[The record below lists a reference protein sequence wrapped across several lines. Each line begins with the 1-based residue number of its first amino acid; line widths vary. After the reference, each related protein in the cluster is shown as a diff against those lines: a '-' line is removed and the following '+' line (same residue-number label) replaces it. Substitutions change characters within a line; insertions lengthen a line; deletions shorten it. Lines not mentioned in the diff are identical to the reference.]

1 MSDSDHRD
9 EPLTSSD
16 TATSSESFEPKS
28 KPSAT
33 SEQSRSVAEPSSV
46 AAPKVK
52 ASWAGRFALL
62 LVLSLIAG
70 LGASGWWLYPQWQ
83 ARERALAQELETLR
97 AQLAQIPPAES
108 ERALWQDAFG
118 STEASVSRLLES
130 VQQDRRLL
138 AQELTAMREADRAQ
152 REALRQFSAADQR
165 IWQLAEARYMLRLAH
180 QRLSLGG
187 DVSVALTLLDSV
199 DKSLQS
205 LDDPRLTSVRSALAF
220 DIEALS
226 RVNVI
231 DVEGTYFQISALL
244 EQLSVA
250 SYTPAWIASQSAGSE
265 MPDTLNQPT
274 INDES
279 VWGRLLAKF
288 DNYLKVRPLQ
298 LEQDWVDPTQAN
310 MLLQNL
316 QLLLTQS
323 QIALIARDDRLYH
336 ASLEQISDWLDRYV
350 IIDQDGQTHL
360 RKRIAELQTL
370 SLTRELPSIDRSIIA
385 LTDYMALEP
394 ETPARSNQD
403 ASS

>member
-9 EPLTSSD
+9 KPLTPSD
-16 TATSSESFEPKS
+16 TVTPSESLEPT
-28 KPSAT
+28 PSTA
-33 SEQSRSVAEPSSV
+33 SEQPRSVAGPSSV
-46 AAPKVK
+46 SAPTVK
-52 ASWAGRFALL
+52 GSWAGRFALL
-62 LVLSLIAG
+62 LVLILIAG
-70 LGASGWWLYPQWQ
+70 LGAGGWWLYPQWQ
-83 ARERALAQELETLR
+83 ARERALAQDLETLR
-97 AQLAQIPPAES
+97 AQLAQIPAVEA
-108 ERALWQDAFG
+108 ERALWQAALG
-118 STEASVSRLLES
+118 STEASVARVLES

-138 AQELTAMREADRAQ
+138 TQELTVMREADRAQ

-205 LDDPRLTSVRSALAF
+205 LDDPRLSPVRSALAF
-220 DIEALS
+220 DKEALS
-226 RVNVI
+226 RVNAI
-231 DVEGTYFQISALL
+231 DIEGTYFQISALL

-250 SYTPAWIASQSAGSE
+250 SYSPAWIASQSAPPE
-265 MPDTLNQPT
+265 MPDTSNQPT
-274 INDES
+274 TKDDS
-279 VWGRLLAKF
+279 VWVRLLAKL
-288 DNYLKVRPLQ
+288 DDYLQVRPLQ
-298 LEQDWVDPTQAN
+298 LEQDWVNPTQAN

-336 ASLEQISDWLDRYV
+336 ASLEQVSDWLDRYV
-350 IIDQDGQTHL
+350 IMDQDAQAHL

-370 SLTRELPSIDRSIIA
+370 SLIRELPSIDRSIIA

>member
-9 EPLTSSD
+9 KPLTPSD
-16 TATSSESFEPKS
+16 TATPSESLEPT
-28 KPSAT
+28 PSTA
-33 SEQSRSVAEPSSV
+33 SEQPRSVAGPSSV
-46 AAPKVK
+46 SAPTVK
-52 ASWAGRFALL
+52 GSWAGRFALL
-62 LVLSLIAG
+62 LVLILIAG

-83 ARERALAQELETLR
+83 ARERALAQDLETLR
-97 AQLAQIPPAES
+97 AQLAQIPAVEA
-108 ERALWQDAFG
+108 ERALWQGALG
-118 STEASVSRLLES
+118 STEASVARVLES

-138 AQELTAMREADRAQ
+138 TQELTVMREADRAQ
-152 REALRQFSAADQR
+152 REALREFSAADQR

-220 DIEALS
+220 DKEALS
-226 RVNVI
+226 RVNAI
-231 DVEGTYFQISALL
+231 DIEGTYFQISALL

-250 SYTPAWIASQSAGSE
+250 SYSPAWIASQSAPPE
-265 MPDTLNQPT
+265 MPDTSNQPT
-274 INDES
+274 TKDDS
-279 VWGRLLAKF
+279 VWVRLLAKL
-288 DNYLKVRPLQ
+288 DDYLQVRPLQ
-298 LEQDWVDPTQAN
+298 LEQDWVNPTQAN

-336 ASLEQISDWLDRYV
+336 ASLEQVSDWLDRYV
-350 IIDQDGQTHL
+350 IMDQDAQAHL

>member
-16 TATSSESFEPKS
+16 TATSSGSLEPKS

-52 ASWAGRFALL
+52 GSWAGRFALL

-370 SLTRELPSIDRSIIA
+370 SLTRELPSIDLSIIA
-385 LTDYMALEP
+385 LTDYMALAP
-394 ETPARSNQD
+394 ETPARSREDPN
-403 ASS
+403 S

>member
-16 TATSSESFEPKS
+16 TATSSESLEPKS

-52 ASWAGRFALL
+52 GSWAGRFALL

-226 RVNVI
+226 RVNAI

-244 EQLSVA
+244 EQLSIA

-265 MPDTLNQPT
+265 MPDTSNQPT

-279 VWGRLLAKF
+279 VWSRLLAKF

-385 LTDYMALEP
+385 LTDYMALAP
-394 ETPARSNQD
+394 ETPARSSEDPN
-403 ASS
+403 S

>member
-16 TATSSESFEPKS
+16 TATSSESLEPKS

-52 ASWAGRFALL
+52 GSWAGRFALL

-226 RVNVI
+226 RVNAI

-250 SYTPAWIASQSAGSE
+250 SYTPAWIASQSVGSE
-265 MPDTLNQPT
+265 MPDTSNQPT

-279 VWGRLLAKF
+279 VWSRLLAKF

-323 QIALIARDDRLYH
+323 QIALIARDDRLYR
-336 ASLEQISDWLDRYV
+336 ASLEQVSDWLDRYV
-350 IIDQDGQTHL
+350 IMDQDAQAHL

-370 SLTRELPSIDRSIIA
+370 SLIRELPSIDRSIIA

>member
-1 MSDSDHRD
+1 M
-9 EPLTSSD
+9 
-16 TATSSESFEPKS
+16 
-28 KPSAT
+28 
-33 SEQSRSVAEPSSV
+33 
-46 AAPKVK
+46 
-52 ASWAGRFALL
+52 
-62 LVLSLIAG
+62 
-70 LGASGWWLYPQWQ
+70 
-83 ARERALAQELETLR
+83 
-97 AQLAQIPPAES
+97 
-108 ERALWQDAFG
+108 
-118 STEASVSRLLES
+118 
-130 VQQDRRLL
+130 QQDRRLL

-226 RVNVI
+226 RVNAI

-265 MPDTLNQPT
+265 MPDTSNQPT

-279 VWGRLLAKF
+279 IWSRLLAKF

-385 LTDYMALEP
+385 LTDYMALAP
-394 ETPARSNQD
+394 ETPARSSEDPN
-403 ASS
+403 S

>member
-16 TATSSESFEPKS
+16 TATSSESLEPKS

-52 ASWAGRFALL
+52 GSWAGRFALL

-226 RVNVI
+226 RVNAI

-265 MPDTLNQPT
+265 MPDTSNQPT

-279 VWGRLLAKF
+279 VWSRLLAKF

-336 ASLEQISDWLDRYV
+336 ASLEQISHWLDRYV

-385 LTDYMALEP
+385 LTDYMALAP
-394 ETPARSNQD
+394 ETPARSREDPN
-403 ASS
+403 S

>member
-1 MSDSDHRD
+1 M
-9 EPLTSSD
+9 
-16 TATSSESFEPKS
+16 
-28 KPSAT
+28 
-33 SEQSRSVAEPSSV
+33 
-46 AAPKVK
+46 
-52 ASWAGRFALL
+52 
-62 LVLSLIAG
+62 
-70 LGASGWWLYPQWQ
+70 
-83 ARERALAQELETLR
+83 
-97 AQLAQIPPAES
+97 
-108 ERALWQDAFG
+108 
-118 STEASVSRLLES
+118 SRLLES

-138 AQELTAMREADRAQ
+138 AQELTAMREAHRAQ

-199 DKSLQS
+199 DKSLQP

-226 RVNVI
+226 RVNAI

-265 MPDTLNQPT
+265 MPDTSNQPT

-279 VWGRLLAKF
+279 VWSRLLAKF

-323 QIALIARDDRLYH
+323 QIALIARDDRLYR

-385 LTDYMALEP
+385 LTDYMALAP
-394 ETPARSNQD
+394 ETPARSSEDPN
-403 ASS
+403 S